1 MKEILI
7 LLALII
13 SPIVFSQEPP
23 PEEVPIVMVPAPE
36 STEDDKKAD
45 KRKIYDWPDQLADF
59 KGGPEAMQ
67 KFISENVH
75 YPEKAAEEG
84 IHGRV
89 YLSFV
94 VKRNGKIV
102 DVTVE
107 RGTHILL
114 DREAKRLISIMPKWK
129 PAKHKG
135 KKVNSI
141 CRLPINF
148 TLN

>member
-1 MKEILI
+1 MKKILI
-7 LLALII
+7 LIMLLGSSITLG
-13 SPIVFSQEPP
+13 QETPP
-23 PEEVPIVMVPAPE
+23 KEVPIVMVPAPE
-36 STEDDKKAD
+36 TLEVDEKVN

-59 KGGPEAMQ
+59 KGGSEAMQ
-67 KFISENVH
+67 KFIIDNVH
-75 YPEKAAEEG
+75 YPEKAVEEG
-84 IHGRV
+84 IRGRV

-107 RGTHILL
+107 RGAHILL

-141 CRLPINF
+141 CRVPINF